1 MQPITTT
8 TKYRVRYADTD
19 QMGVVYY
26 GNYGRLYEIGRSEM
40 VRQMGFPYVELE
52 KRGIVMPVYSVEAR
66 YRSVLK
72 YDELITIETTLKEIP
87 AARIEFFHRIYN
99 EAGDL
104 AHEAK
109 AVLVFMDMKNNK
121 LIRAPEELVN
131 VLEAYPSP
139 ASEG

>member
-1 MQPITTT
+1 
-8 TKYRVRYADTD
+8 
-19 QMGVVYY
+19 
-26 GNYGRLYEIGRSEM
+26 
-40 VRQMGFPYVELE
+40 
-52 KRGIVMPVYSVEAR
+52 MPVYSVEAR

-72 YDELITIETTLKEIP
+72 YDELIAIETTVKELP

-121 LIRAPEELVN
+121 LIRAPEVLVN